1 MEKSELSIIFGA
13 GLVLTAAIWGFA
25 FVVAIRF
32 AVQHGA
38 GLGHTLGVPTINQL
52 YPQGFQMPRSGIYI
66 TRTCINGVW
75 YPSDTGLGSR
85 PTVNDDATKVTC
97 ETFIPGFSGNLYGT
111 DPVVEF
117 YAYLSPSK
125 KFDTLDQLRD
135 CINDAARRAQ
145 EYFA

>member
-1 MEKSELSIIFGA
+1 MS
-13 GLVLTAAIWGFA
+13 
-25 FVVAIRF
+25 R
-32 AVQHGA
+32 
-38 GLGHTLGVPTINQL
+38 GLGDVYKRQ
-52 YPQGFQMPRSGIYI
+52 
-66 TRTCINGVW
+66 
-75 YPSDTGLGSR
+75 D
-85 PTVNDDATKVTC
+85 
-97 ETFIPGFSGNLYGT
+97 LYGT